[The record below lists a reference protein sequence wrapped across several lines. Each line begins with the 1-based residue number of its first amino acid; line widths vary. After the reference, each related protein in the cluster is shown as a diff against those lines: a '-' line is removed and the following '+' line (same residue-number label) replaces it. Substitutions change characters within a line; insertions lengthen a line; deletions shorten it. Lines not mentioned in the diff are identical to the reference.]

1 MARFIAEDVL
11 IVLVSCC
18 LLLFEG
24 GWERDGAVD
33 LRSMPRHQDFNS
45 VCIFCFRQEFLV
57 LLYHPVDGTDGF
69 QEECFFDL
77 AEKTFAL
84 KRGTS
89 HPSIA
94 LV

>member
-1 MARFIAEDVL
+1 MMVLWTCAPCHDIKISILFASFAFARNSWYCSTIPLTGPMAFKKND
-11 IVLVSCC
+11 
-18 LLLFEG
+18 
-24 GWERDGAVD
+24 
-33 LRSMPRHQDFNS
+33 
-45 VCIFCFRQEFLV
+45 
-57 LLYHPVDGTDGF
+57 
-69 QEECFFDL
+69 FFDL

>member
-18 LLLFEG
+18 SLLFEG

-45 VCIFCFRQEFLV
+45 VCIFCFRQDFLV

-69 QEECFFDL
+69 QEE
-77 AEKTFAL
+77 
-84 KRGTS
+84 
-89 HPSIA
+89 
-94 LV
+94 

>member
-1 MARFIAEDVL
+1 MARLIAEGVL
-11 IVLVSCC
+11 IVLVSCF

-24 GWERDGAVD
+24 GWERDGAVN

-57 LLYHPVDGTDGF
+57 LLYHPGDGTDGF
-69 QEECFFDL
+69 QEKWFFDS

-89 HPSIA
+89 RP
-94 LV
+94 V

>member
-18 LLLFEG
+18 SLLFEG
-24 GWERDGAVD
+24 GWERDGAVN

-45 VCIFCFRQEFLV
+45 VCIFWFRQEFLV

-69 QEECFFDL
+69 QGKWLFDS

-84 KRGTS
+84 KRGIS
-89 HPSIA
+89 RS
-94 LV
+94 V